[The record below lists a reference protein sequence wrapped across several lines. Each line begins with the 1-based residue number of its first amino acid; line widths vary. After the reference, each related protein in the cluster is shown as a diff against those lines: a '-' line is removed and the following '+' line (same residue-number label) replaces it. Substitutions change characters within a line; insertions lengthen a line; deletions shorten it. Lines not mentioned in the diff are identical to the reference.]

1 MGSAS
6 PPPAEVK
13 VEAAKPTAQPDAAK
27 AVPLPEPGKLG
38 SLGAATVVCVVDL
51 DTLAE
56 SDATLKDDIS
66 KYRSNSAQ
74 IKPALEG
81 NSAVM
86 DVIKAQHPTFDIN
99 HVVGTD
105 IGPSGELVLYV
116 SRS

>member
-1 MGSAS
+1 MALGADNQVN
-6 PPPAEVK
+6 AQ
-13 VEAAKPTAQPDAAK
+13 TARTSLSNSQTNLD
-27 AVPLPEPGKLG
+27 KLG

-66 KYRSNSAQ
+66 KYRSNNAQ